1 VHPAKDER
9 LLEEKKMKD
18 ALVLVTGHAEDDVR
32 LGFTDKLAATFDAD
46 VDIVLANELP
56 PPSVTSAMPLAVA
69 TQPAGLADAAAHDAA
84 IKTGAK
90 YEAHLRERVSKR
102 KGRVRLTRL
111 DETAG
116 GLATH
121 VSRLA
126 STRDVFVCSLPGRE
140 HEHELAGTIMDRVLT
155 DSGRSVIGLPRGWK
169 DSQPVHHVTVAW
181 NGSRE
186 SVRAITEAMPL
197 LQRAMSVAVLLVD
210 QLRRAGDE
218 TRPGADILL
227 HLQRHGVEAKVVHI
241 SKEEMK
247 TADAILTECKRL
259 GADML
264 VMGAQA
270 EGGVLQWFK
279 GSVSRDVVARTEI
292 PVLLAH

>member
-1 VHPAKDER
+1 
-9 LLEEKKMKD
+9 
-18 ALVLVTGHAEDDVR
+18 
-32 LGFTDKLAATFDAD
+32 
-46 VDIVLANELP
+46 
-56 PPSVTSAMPLAVA
+56 
-69 TQPAGLADAAAHDAA
+69 
-84 IKTGAK
+84 
-90 YEAHLRERVSKR
+90 
-102 KGRVRLTRL
+102 
-111 DETAG
+111 
-116 GLATH
+116 
-121 VSRLA
+121 
-126 STRDVFVCSLPGRE
+126 
-140 HEHELAGTIMDRVLT
+140 MDRVLT

>member
-1 VHPAKDER
+1 
-9 LLEEKKMKD
+9 MKD
-18 ALVLVTGHAEDDVR
+18 VLVLVSGHAEDDVR
-32 LGFTDKLAATFDAD
+32 LGFADKLAATFDAD

-69 TQPAGLADAAAHDAA
+69 TMPAGLKDTAAQEAA
-84 IKTGAK
+84 RKVGAK
-90 YEAHLRERVSKR
+90 YETHLRERVAKR

-116 GLATH
+116 GLAAH
-121 VSRLA
+121 VAKLA

-140 HEHELAGTIMDRVLT
+140 HEHELGGTIMDRVLT
-155 DSGRSVIGLPRGWK
+155 DSGRSVIGIPHGWK
-169 DSQPVHHVTVAW
+169 DSQPVHYVTVAW

-186 SVRAITEAMPL
+186 SARAVAEAMPL
-197 LQRAMSVAVLLVD
+197 LRQAMAVAVLLVD
-210 QLRRAGDE
+210 QERRAGDE
-218 TRPGADILL
+218 SRPGADLL
-227 HLQRHGVEAKVVHI
+227 IHLQRHGVEAKVVHI
-241 SKEEMK
+241 AKEEMK

>member
-1 VHPAKDER
+1 
-9 LLEEKKMKD
+9 MKD
-18 ALVLVTGHAEDDVR
+18 VLVLVTGHAEDDIR
-32 LGFTDKLAATFDAD
+32 LGFADKLAATFDAD

-56 PPSVTSAMPLAVA
+56 PPSVASAMPLAVA
-69 TQPAGLADAAAHDAA
+69 TVPSGQADTAAQEAA
-84 IKTGAK
+84 RKAGAK
-90 YEAHLRERVSKR
+90 YEAHLRERVSNR

-121 VSRLA
+121 VAKLA
-126 STRDVFVCSLPGRE
+126 STRDAFVCSLPGRE

-155 DSGRSVIGLPRGWK
+155 DSGRSVIGIPQGWK
-169 DSQPVHHVTVAW
+169 DSQPVHQVTIAW

-186 SVRAITEAMPL
+186 SVRAVTEAMPL
-197 LQRAMSVAVLLVD
+197 LKQAQAVAVLLVD
-210 QLRRAGDE
+210 QTRRAGDDA
-218 TRPGADILL
+218 RPGADIML

-241 SKEEMK
+241 AKEEMK
-247 TADAILTECKRL
+247 TAEAILTESKRL